1 MPPDDAWGLFGDDDD
16 DVGGGGASVAA
27 PASSAPV
34 ASSHPFFVGAR
45 PFWCPP
51 ADDATSS
58 LDLPRRA
65 PPVSA
70 ALRARGHA
78 LAADTLDALVSDPT
92 DAAASE
98 MIRVAVDALARLAAA
113 EGQASAPLNAAMLL
127 ARGVKAHRA
136 LERAP
141 RSHADAM
148 AAAEAA
154 VLLAESATI
163 LGADAFDA
171 AQDHTVGAG
180 SSAAG
185 PSSSSMAWIGALV
198 RDAAREAERS
208 REGAEGAEGA
218 DPVGAD
224 PVGDADPRRLLPD
237 VLPPGAADAALAGLA
252 PVPRRAADDVRAPE
266 FYNAHLAAGVPTVI
280 TGVMRRDGWRAATLF
295 RDLDWIRNTHG
306 GVPVP
311 VEIGRRRADGAEG
324 ESRYELLRDFVDERL
339 LGAKIA
345 SSDRDHAGET
355 KRRKKDAE
363 GEDEPSL
370 SPPETTPQNS
380 GIDPARVAYVSQ
392 HSLLHQSPGLQ
403 ECFGV
408 PEYTMGRLAAANA
421 WLGTEG
427 TVTHLH
433 TDQADNLLCQVA
445 GFKLVRMYPPEAG
458 ACLYEETRGG
468 NGSLNRFS
476 PVDAED
482 VDEDKFPKFADARGG
497 METVL
502 GPDDAL
508 FVPCGWWHYVRA
520 LTPSFSLNFWF

>member
-16 DVGGGGASVAA
+16 DDGGGEASVAA

-51 ADDATSS
+51 ADDADSS

-65 PPVSA
+65 RPVSA

-78 LAADTLDALVSDPT
+78 LEADTLDALVADPT
-92 DAAASE
+92 DASASE

-136 LERAP
+136 LEHAR
-141 RSHADAM
+141 RSPADAI

-171 AQDHTVGAG
+171 TPSTRDGPPGQSAS
-180 SSAAG
+180 SSA
-185 PSSSSMAWIGALV
+185 AWIGALV
-198 RDAAREAERS
+198 RDAAREAARS

-218 DPVGAD
+218 EGTCPTGA
-224 PVGDADPRRLLPD
+224 VQRLLPD
-237 VLPPGAADAALAGLA
+237 NLPPGAAAEALAGFA
-252 PVPRRAADDVRAPE
+252 PVPRRAAADVRAPE

-295 RDLDWIRNTHG
+295 RDLNWIRNTHG

-324 ESRYELLRDFVDERL
+324 SSRYELLRDFVDARL
-339 LGAKIA
+339 LGAKAA
-345 SSDRDHAGET
+345 SSDDDGTGET
-355 KRRKKDAE
+355 KRRKKDAD
-363 GEDEPSL
+363 GEDEPS
-370 SPPETTPQNS
+370 PETTRTPNT
-380 GIDPARVAYVSQ
+380 IHPARVAYVSQ

-482 VDEDKFPKFADARGG
+482 VDEDKFPKFADAEGG
-497 METVL
+497 METIL

>member
-1 MPPDDAWGLFGDDDD
+1 
-16 DVGGGGASVAA
+16 
-27 PASSAPV
+27 
-34 ASSHPFFVGAR
+34 
-45 PFWCPP
+45 
-51 ADDATSS
+51 
-58 LDLPRRA
+58 
-65 PPVSA
+65 
-70 ALRARGHA
+70 
-78 LAADTLDALVSDPT
+78 
-92 DAAASE
+92 
-98 MIRVAVDALARLAAA
+98 
-113 EGQASAPLNAAMLL
+113 
-127 ARGVKAHRA
+127 
-136 LERAP
+136 
-141 RSHADAM
+141 M

-171 AQDHTVGAG
+171 TPSTRDGPPGQSAS
-180 SSAAG
+180 SSA
-185 PSSSSMAWIGALV
+185 AWIGALV
-198 RDAAREAERS
+198 RDAAREAARS

-218 DPVGAD
+218 EGTCPTGA
-224 PVGDADPRRLLPD
+224 VQRLLPD
-237 VLPPGAADAALAGLA
+237 NLPPGAAAEALAGFA
-252 PVPRRAADDVRAPE
+252 PVPRRAAADVHAPE

-295 RDLDWIRNTHG
+295 RDLNWIRNTHG

-324 ESRYELLRDFVDERL
+324 SSRYELLRDFVDARL
-339 LGAKIA
+339 LGAKAA
-345 SSDRDHAGET
+345 SSDDDGT
-355 KRRKKDAE
+355 GRRNDAKKTRMVKMNRRLRRRE
-363 GEDEPSL
+363 RRTRS
-370 SPPETTPQNS
+370 
-380 GIDPARVAYVSQ
+380 IPARVAYVSQ

-458 ACLYEETRGG
+458 ACLYEETRG

-482 VDEDKFPKFADARGG
+482 VDEDKFPKFADAEGG
-497 METVL
+497 METIL